1 MVRSDPYLLRR
12 RCHRLIYSSVALA
25 QALAALNL
33 LQHDVQD
40 LIAYH
45 APMSPRTAAGAP
57 ARARTFFDRLRPQTP
72 RRHDFDRALTNTT
85 LYKRASRSR
94 LRLALFE
101 PASIPG
107 AWPDTVT
114 TGPATLCSIAAV
126 CIPISAAELSNPL
139 CYTTATTA
147 EVLPQGGG
155 LWAPVEQMA
164 VGAWSYM
171 LRLLSPEEK

>member
-1 MVRSDPYLLRR
+1 MVRCDPYLLHR
-12 RCHRLIYSSVALA
+12 RCHRLIYNSVALG

-33 LQHDVQD
+33 LQHDVKD

-45 APMSPRTAAGAP
+45 APMSPRTGARAP
-57 ARARTFFDRLRPQTP
+57 ARARTFFDRLRPQTTG
-72 RRHDFDRALTNTT
+72 RHDFDRALTNTT
-85 LYKRASRSR
+85 LYQRASRSR

-114 TGPATLCSIAAV
+114 TGPATLCSIAAI
-126 CIPISAAELSNPL
+126 CLPISAAELSNPQ
-139 CYTTATTA
+139 CYTIATTA
-147 EVLPQGGG
+147 EVFAKSGG

-164 VGAWSYM
+164 VGVWSYM
-171 LRLLSPEEK
+171 LRLLSPTET

>member
-1 MVRSDPYLLRR
+1 MVRSDPYLLYRR
-12 RCHRLIYSSVALA
+12 YHQLIDGSVALA

-33 LQHDVQD
+33 LEHDVQD

-45 APMSPRTAAGAP
+45 APMSPRAAP
-57 ARARTFFDRLRPQTP
+57 AAPTRSRTFLDRLRPQTT
-72 RRHDFDRALTNTT
+72 RCHAFDRALTHRA
-85 LYKRASRSR
+85 LYQHASRSR

-101 PASIPG
+101 PVSIPG
-107 AWPDTVT
+107 AWPTTAT

-126 CIPISAAELSNPL
+126 CLPISAAELSNPQS
-139 CYTTATTA
+139 YTTATTA
-147 EVLPQGGG
+147 EVFPQGGG

-164 VGAWSYM
+164 VGVWSYM